1 MIYMVNNRMTTK
13 EFKIINPD
21 SITVTKAVD
30 TTDDEA
36 LYIKGIA
43 NSGLEDR
50 AGDIVTQE
58 ALESIVEQA
67 PHRNLHME
75 HSREIE
81 DIIGTITEARM
92 VPEGVEITARIRN
105 RFKSMMQEFFDDGIK
120 LALSIAGLVEYM
132 ENSTKSIVSW
142 DLTEISLVAI
152 PCDANTMETVVP
164 KSLVEYMENLEVKEM
179 AEETITVEQVTDM
192 INDAVNAIKEEYEPS
207 FEEINQKIVE
217 LETSIQAIEEKLAT
231 PEAAEDEEEEVVEE
245 ELEESLEESEELSL
259 PEEEVVE
266 ESLPEDD
273 SDELKAITQK
283 LETLDKTIQETVE
296 NNLLEF
302 FSKAVNNNTGARQPT
317 FQYKEQ
323 APQDDEEEEI
333 LTSKQLA
340 EKIIKGE
347 I

>member
-1 MIYMVNNRMTTK
+1 MTTK

-231 PEAAEDEEEEVVEE
+231 PEEDEEEEVVEE
-245 ELEESLEESEELSL
+245 ELEESLEESSEELSL
-259 PEEEVVE
+259 PEE
-266 ESLPEDD
+266 DD
-273 SDELKAITQK
+273 NSDELKAITQK

-323 APQDDEEEEI
+323 APEDEAEEEI